1 MRVLVG
7 CDAQKVL
14 SDSWAFQIPYERCN
28 FRVQPLKTYQLPN
41 PGTSDVCRPLS
52 HWDPPGHWFSMHGSQ
67 PLWVGLLLWILE
79 WLQRTRSTQQVC
91 SHCTKMWD
99 IHPEVCRSRKLNV
112 TDLSTSF
119 WACPEMPHPFPVL
132 RRIKARLGRMR
143 QDPFRYQVRYPG
155 LSTRSVVRSSWEN
168 MHSHVS
174 LWRATCISFLRGR
187 CPKCPDRTDSGQGYR
202 NFSSES
208 CLISYSP
215 GQRERKR
222 VWTVRTAWEWGDL
235 LWTLLQGPACVK
247 YTSFHC
253 LRGDYN

>member
-1 MRVLVG
+1 MIFHAWLTASV
-7 CDAQKVL
+7 
-14 SDSWAFQIPYERCN
+14 SWSTSLN
-28 FRVQPLKTYQLPN
+28 FRVVTKNQ
-41 PGTSDVCRPLS
+41 VHC
-52 HWDPPGHWFSMHGSQ
+52 
-67 PLWVGLLLWILE
+67 
-79 WLQRTRSTQQVC
+79 QQVC

-222 VWTVRTAWEWGDL
+222 VWKDCLGVGRPAMNPASGASLCKIHL
-235 LWTLLQGPACVK
+235 LSL
-247 YTSFHC
+247 S
-253 LRGDYN
+253 